1 MAPRA
6 HCPAGSP
13 RVLAIPC
20 GAVPMGRAI
29 ADFDAVGSY
38 YDSFPQVDDAEVIAI
53 LARRGRPDS
62 SASQGNGSPP
72 DEEPS

>member
-1 MAPRA
+1 
-6 HCPAGSP
+6 
-13 RVLAIPC
+13 
-20 GAVPMGRAI
+20 MGRAI